1 MRFDTWIGIALS
13 WMPPC
18 IVALVGFWCFLATLM
33 PSELST
39 MTLLRSGID
48 VRDLAPLA
56 DVLALDDL
64 HVVTLLELHLGLRIG
79 HHNTSGASDTMRMN
93 RRSRSSRPTG
103 PKMRVPRGCI
113 CSLISTAAFSSKR
126 M

>member
-1 MRFDTWIGIALS
+1 RLVLDAALHRGAGGLLVLLGDVDALGALDDHL
-13 WMPPC
+13 
-18 IVALVGFWCFLATLM
+18 VALGIHVG
-33 PSELST
+33 
-39 MTLLRSGID
+39 
-48 VRDLAPLA
+48 DLAPFA
-56 DVLALDDL
+56 DVLALDDH
-64 HVVTLLELHLGLRIG
+64 HVVALLELHLRLRA

-113 CSLISTAAFSSKR
+113 CSLISTAAFSSNR